1 VSELIAQKSNIL
13 MASRH
18 RNKESHAQINTLL
31 ESFSLVDQAN
41 ALVGKRISSGQK
53 RRLAV
58 AKQLDICPKI
68 LILDE
73 PTSGLDSAASFIS

>member
-1 VSELIAQKSNIL
+1 MSELIAQKSNIL
-13 MASRH
+13 TASRY

-73 PTSGLDSAASFIS
+73 PASGLDSAASFIS